1 MSAFPPNIWR
11 CAKSQ
16 PHLGVSS
23 SSRGNGALIGCLT
36 SQGSKCEQHSSGT
49 TAFALYAGLARHRRV
64 AVAERTAEGV
74 PKEMPATR
82 TALSAAPCGPMSRPS
97 AAPPQRANAPVPKS
111 ASARYSPG
119 EGAIK
124 SGCSRLWQQRWE
136 ILFQFIKDFGIN
148 DLGNVLL
155 SLYQNSKGGMK
166 CAGVV

>member
-1 MSAFPPNIWR
+1 MAALQ
-11 CAKSQ
+11 AKAVN
-16 PHLGVSS
+16 VSS
-23 SSRGNGALIGCLT
+23 IHLVRRLLRCTRGWRGIEGWRW
-36 SQGSKCEQHSSGT
+36 Q
-49 TAFALYAGLARHRRV
+49 R
-64 AVAERTAEGV
+64 ER

-82 TALSAAPCGPMSRPS
+82 TALSAASCGPMSRPS

-119 EGAIK
+119 EGAIR

-136 ILFQFIKDFGIN
+136 ILFQFIKDFGTN

-166 CAGVV
+166 CAGIVRKGVDRGKDCGQRTVKHHVNRIQSNHLAGQG